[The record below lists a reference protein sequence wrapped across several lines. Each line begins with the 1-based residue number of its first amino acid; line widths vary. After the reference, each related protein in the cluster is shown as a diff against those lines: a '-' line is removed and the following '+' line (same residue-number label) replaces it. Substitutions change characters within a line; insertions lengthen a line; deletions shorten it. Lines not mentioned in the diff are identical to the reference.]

1 MACLVNQTSDFE
13 VEKIGA
19 QPVDLV
25 LEPVVKVCKV
35 CKVGNLT
42 AVSNNRGCDG
52 LIVYTRDGTYLAN
65 HVERICNNRQLPCRA
80 GHFYGYVSLSV
91 KASSKKFK
99 CYDKEALKN
108 EYLVTSN
115 QTAFST
121 MYLWDCVTQI
131 VFSNASFESL
141 AKVYNTVHFV
151 NLPTDV
157 MQRRIE
163 INRKRIAE
171 GVFTFFFLEVG
182 QRYEVPPIIFDNIDE
197 TILRSKVTFRDQFR
211 KIWSVDHKC
220 EIQGCDSVLVIDG
233 GMKPTRQLC
242 AAKLHGM
249 KEFEMSGM
257 VVVCG
262 CLKAPM
268 PNSKYCSDH
277 VNMATPAMTSNQVS
291 SSTRMTLRDHR
302 KATSIFKESPQDNI
316 YVIESLVDKKIEE
329 NNTYWKVQWLGFPP
343 EQATWEVESNIQKWI
358 TSYYDA
364 KLERLGSPLPEPRV
378 KHSKRAGDEIYHYL
392 SWDGVSDEPSQWV
405 GDSFFKIAADDGELV
420 SQFEN
425 DNSCNT
431 HKTKDKRD
439 RR

>member
-1 MACLVNQTSDFE
+1 
-13 VEKIGA
+13 
-19 QPVDLV
+19 
-25 LEPVVKVCKV
+25 
-35 CKVGNLT
+35 
-42 AVSNNRGCDG
+42 
-52 LIVYTRDGTYLAN
+52 
-65 HVERICNNRQLPCRA
+65 
-80 GHFYGYVSLSV
+80 
-91 KASSKKFK
+91 
-99 CYDKEALKN
+99 
-108 EYLVTSN
+108 
-115 QTAFST
+115 
-121 MYLWDCVTQI
+121 
-131 VFSNASFESL
+131 
-141 AKVYNTVHFV
+141 
-151 NLPTDV
+151 
-157 MQRRIE
+157 
-163 INRKRIAE
+163 
-171 GVFTFFFLEVG
+171 
-182 QRYEVPPIIFDNIDE
+182 
-197 TILRSKVTFRDQFR
+197 
-211 KIWSVDHKC
+211 
-220 EIQGCDSVLVIDG
+220 
-233 GMKPTRQLC
+233 
-242 AAKLHGM
+242 M

-302 KATSIFKESPQDNI
+302 KATSTFKESPQDNI
-316 YVIESLVDKKIEE
+316 YVIQSLVDKKTEE
-329 NNTYWKVQWLGFPP
+329 DTTYWKVQWLGFPP

-431 HKTKDKRD
+431 QKTKDKRD